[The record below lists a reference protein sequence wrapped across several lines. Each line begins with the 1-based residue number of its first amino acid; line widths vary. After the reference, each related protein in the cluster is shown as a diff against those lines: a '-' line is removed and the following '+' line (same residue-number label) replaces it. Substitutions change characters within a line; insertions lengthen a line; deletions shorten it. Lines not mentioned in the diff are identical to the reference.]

1 MDYSKTLGV
10 LKRIIGSKFASLIR
24 SLGTAFLTPI
34 SFSLSTGHFRSSL
47 ANKAIKNNGQALPWF
62 TYPCIDFIATRDFSE
77 ANILEFGGGQSS
89 KYWSDVAKSV
99 ITFET
104 DDKWISNIRQITHHS
119 SNISLILAP
128 LETSKQVPYVE
139 RELEKLNKKF
149 DVIIVDGMSR
159 KEMFLIA
166 MNYLT
171 QEGIIICDNAEGY
184 GFFEQWKKFP
194 DFLRVDFYGHSPG
207 VIHPHATSI
216 FFSSHCRY
224 FKSNQPIFERKYHKK
239 KFPI

>member
-1 MDYSKTLGV
+1 MSFMKLINIFR
-10 LKRIIGSKFASLIR
+10 KIFHPRIFSFIR

-34 SFSLSTGHFRSSL
+34 SFSISTGHFRSSL

-62 TYPCIDFIATRDFSE
+62 TYPCIDFIATRDFSK

-89 KYWSDVAKSV
+89 KYWSNIASSV

-104 DDKWISNIRQITHHS
+104 DEKWISNIKKITQLE

-128 LETSKQVPYVE
+128 NETSKQIPFVKKK
-139 RELEKLNKKF
+139 LEKLNKKF
-149 DVIIVDGMSR
+149 HVIIVDGMSR

-171 QEGIIICDNAEGY
+171 QDGMIICDNSEGY
-184 GFFEQWKKFP
+184 GFFEQWVKFP

-216 FFSSHCRY
+216 FFSTKCKY
-224 FKSNQPIFERKYHKK
+224 FKNNQPIFERKYYKK